1 MWPQSENSSETSLLL
16 LLESLTF
23 PSRSFSHPGW
33 TSNCQRHSA
42 VTHSLSPDVIDS
54 HSEISM
60 FYRKC
65 FNSIYQRHPRMME
78 NIPLPWPSPSDL
90 EQLVDLSRGS
100 LLFALKIVNFVTNGN
115 QLPSTPTRTS
125 RPRIDIFRSYG
136 ESRKNLSKDEP
147 TLAKRGRV
155 LLVNEILTTPL

>member
-33 TSNCQRHSA
+33 TSNCRRHSA
-42 VTHSLSPDVIDS
+42 VTHSLSPDDIDS

-100 LLFALKIVNFVTNGN
+100 LLFALKIVDFVTNGN
-115 QLPSTPTRTS
+115 QLPSENFYAGEDKSTS
-125 RPRIDIFRSYG
+125 NRNIQALR
-136 ESRKNLSKDEP
+136 RKSEKSEQGRAHSDE
-147 TLAKRGRV
+147 TWKGV
-155 LLVNEILTTPL
+155 IGQ